1 MLREQTNSNPAN
13 INQANSNPANTRT
26 TSPKQGSQNRIKE
39 EKSFSLLFSV
49 FMPGIFAFFLLY
61 LLLSP
66 GLNLTSQA
74 ETGWIRKED
83 GWYYVL
89 PSEEAH
95 YSGWIQAGIP
105 ERWYYLLDGKM
116 QTGWISWKGKWYFLH
131 ADGAMAEKQ
140 WIGNFY
146 VGEDGAAFIDKESPD
161 GWKLSGNGSYLLKGK
176 PTEELN
182 EKTARYIQVLKEHP
196 DARAIFDSPGQLV
209 LENGNAYPFIIF
221 KKMSLYDSKTSELL
235 YEGDAGFHKNAVLA
249 YFDGK
254 EMKRIHPM
262 DLMQNYYFAAKK
274 VFIDPAGFITYVAG
288 EER

>member
-13 INQANSNPANTRT
+13 TNQANSNPANTRT
-26 TSPKQGSQNRIKE
+26 TSRRQGGKNRIKE

-116 QTGWISWKGKWYFLH
+116 QTGWIFWKGKWYFLH

-182 EKTARYIQVLKEHP
+182 
-196 DARAIFDSPGQLV
+196 DSPGQLV

-254 EMKRIHPM
+254 EMKQIHPM

-274 VFIDPAGFITYVAG
+274 VLIDPAGFITYVAG